1 MNLDIKIFLLC
12 PIPEDQK
19 PINQYINLKRNFF
32 LTFFLCWPK
41 FSLKIFFLTF
51 FLFFQILTKS
61 LSFNLYFFP
70 IFTLFLFLNSICLQ
84 WIDLNK
90 RFKAPRLIYEEASWY
105 DGQLWEKPF
114 ILIKNDKLISSQKI
128 EPILQGILRLIFTI
142 CFLLFNFL
150 IFFELF

>member
-19 PINQYINLKRNFF
+19 PINQYINLKKNFF
-32 LTFFLCWPK
+32 LNSTN
-41 FSLKIFFLTF
+41 FSLKNFFIIFFI
-51 FLFFQILTKS
+51 FFQFLINNV
-61 LSFNLYFFP
+61 SFNFYLFP
-70 IFTLFLFLNSICLQ
+70 LFTLFIFVFLNSICLQ

-90 RFKAPRLIYEEASWY
+90 RFKAARLIYEEASWY

-128 EPILQGILRLIFTI
+128 EPVLQGLLRLIFTI
-142 CFLLFNFL
+142 FFLLFNFL
-150 IFFELF
+150 IVFELL

>member
-19 PINQYINLKRNFF
+19 PINQYINLKNKFF
-32 LTFFLCWPK
+32 LNSIN
-41 FSLKIFFLTF
+41 FSLKNSFLTF
-51 FLFFQILTKS
+51 FLFFFFQLLTKS
-61 LSFNLYFFP
+61 VFLNFSFFSIL
-70 IFTLFLFLNSICLQ
+70 TLFLFLFLNFICLQ
-84 WIDLNK
+84 WIDVNK
-90 RFKAPRLIYEEASWY
+90 RFKTARLIYEEASWY

-128 EPILQGILRLIFTI
+128 EPILQSLLRLIFTS

-150 IFFELF
+150 IVFELL